1 MILLSLLRSLRR
13 KVKQYRLLYVQ
24 VTADQQLSKK
34 NTLIF
39 LYFFSPWSLLCT
51 LILTTKPNKALNENE
66 EIITPTLNLEVVY
79 ISINHL
85 DVSLT
90 IVNLAHWLAKKKK
103 PSVVTNAKATSHHL
117 SPRSWGEEGWGEGV
131 GGWGDRDPPIKLC
144 NILLFPLISSQLR
157 QAPSILCWRRL
168 IFSSILLVNHAIP
181 PKNPLPPPP
190 PSSDTF

>member
-24 VTADQQLSKK
+24 VTVDQQLSKK
-34 NTLIF
+34 NTLEF
-39 LYFFSPWSLLCT
+39 LYFFSHWSLLCT
-51 LILTTKPNKALNENE
+51 LILKTKPNKVLNENE
-66 EIITPTLNLEVVY
+66 EIIIPTLNLEVVY

-103 PSVVTNAKATSHHL
+103 TQCSDQCKGYQSSFITWKL
-117 SPRSWGEEGWGEGV
+117 
-131 GGWGDRDPPIKLC
+131 GGGGRGGDRDPPIKLC
-144 NILLFPLISSQLR
+144 NILLFPLISSQPR
-157 QAPSILCWRRL
+157 QSPSILCWRRL
-168 IFSSILLVNHAIP
+168 IFSSILSVNHTIP
-181 PKNPLPPPP
+181 PKNPPPPPP